1 MIRSARPAD
10 AEAIAA
16 IWNSVIR
23 SSVATFNSVEKP
35 PEEIA
40 RLVRDKR
47 AADLPFLVSGAGQID
62 GFATYGQ
69 FRSGIGY
76 AHTMEHTIHL
86 SAEARGQ
93 GRGRA
98 LMAELERR
106 AVARGVHSLI
116 GGISGE
122 NLGAIRFH
130 KAIGYREIARLPE
143 VGQKFGRWFDLVLMQ
158 RILLPGS

>member
-1 MIRSARPAD
+1 MIRSAGSDD

-23 SSVATFNSVEKP
+23 DSVATFNSVEKSP
-35 PEEIA
+35 AEIA
-40 RLVRDKR
+40 RLVEEKR
-47 AADLPFLVSGAGQID
+47 AANQPFLVSGAGQIA

-76 AHTMEHTIHL
+76 AHTMEHTIHF
-86 SAEARGQ
+86 SAEGRRQ

-106 AVARGVHSLI
+106 AAARHVHSLI
-116 GGISGE
+116 AGISGE
-122 NLGAIRFH
+122 NLDAIRFH
-130 KAIGYREIARLPE
+130 EAIGYRQIARLPQ

-158 RILLPGS
+158 RILRSRS

>member
-1 MIRSARPAD
+1 MIRSARPDD

-23 SSVATFNSVEKP
+23 DSVATFNSVEKSP
-35 PEEIA
+35 TEIA
-40 RLVRDKR
+40 RLVVEKR
-47 AADLPFLVSGAGQID
+47 AAGHPFLVSGKERIF

-69 FRSGIGY
+69 FRSGVGY

-86 SAEARGQ
+86 SPEGRGQ

-98 LMAELERR
+98 LMAEVERR
-106 AVARGVHSLI
+106 AMAGNVHSLI
-116 GGISGE
+116 AGISGE
-122 NLGAIRFH
+122 NLGAIGFH
-130 KAIGYREIARLPE
+130 AAIGYREIARLPE

-158 RILLPGS
+158 KILLPGM